1 MDLPYL
7 PYFGQ
12 CSNALARDWNF
23 PWSIKIFLNGNRCGI
38 TRVDNAFIIL
48 NGNKSATLIK
58 DTPVSFDQSGKP
70 RTLLGGQMGEVKFI
84 LQALAMVRLREGI
97 IKFGII
103 LV

>member
-1 MDLPYL
+1 M
-7 PYFGQ
+7 
-12 CSNALARDWNF
+12 N
-23 PWSIKIFLNGNRCGI
+23 FLNGNRGCTSSVYYALVVTDWDKGAA
-38 TRVDNAFIIL
+38 V
-48 NGNKSATLIK
+48 IK